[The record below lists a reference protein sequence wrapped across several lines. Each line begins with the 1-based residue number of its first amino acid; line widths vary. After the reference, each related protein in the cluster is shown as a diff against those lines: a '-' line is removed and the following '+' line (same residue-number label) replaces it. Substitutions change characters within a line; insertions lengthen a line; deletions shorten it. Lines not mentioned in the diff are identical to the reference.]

1 LTDVRTALERRRI
14 GWAMW
19 DYAGG
24 FSLTRDGMNDRALDD
39 ETLRALGLQATGSVS
54 LPKA

>member
-1 LTDVRTALERRRI
+1 VRTALERRRI

-39 ETLRALGLQATGSVS
+39 ETLQALGLQATGSRS
-54 LPKA
+54 LPGA